1 MKILGKGRVKYTAYI
16 IKTLYSG
23 QVLKA
28 RGEATAPDP
37 ETIEAGTEL
46 NVVGFDKDLQTI
58 TVVSP
63 IDPDK
68 VLVLAAEAVE
78 LYNEGLKIWQGIKAF
93 FKTIGSFFA
102 KIGSF
107 FKPKK

>member
-1 MKILGKGRVKYTAYI
+1 MNILGNGRVKNTAFI
-16 IKTLYSG
+16 IKTLYAG
-23 QVLKA
+23 TVVKP

-37 ETIEAGTEL
+37 EAIEAGTDVNIVAVDKEL
-46 NVVGFDKDLQTI
+46 H
-58 TVVSP
+58 TVTVISP
-63 IDPDK
+63 LDPDK

-78 LYNEGLKIWQGIKAF
+78 LYNEGLKIWQGVKAF

-102 KIGSF
+102 KIGNF

>member
-1 MKILGKGRVKYTAYI
+1 MKILGKGRVKYTAFI
-16 IKTLYSG
+16 IKTLYAG
-23 QVLKA
+23 TVVKA

-37 ETIEAGTEL
+37 EAIEAGTDVNIVAVDKEL
-46 NVVGFDKDLQTI
+46 H
-58 TVVSP
+58 TVTVISP
-63 IDPDK
+63 LDPDK

-78 LYNEGLKIWQGIKAF
+78 LYNEGLKIWQGVKAF

-102 KIGSF
+102 KIGNF

>member
-1 MKILGKGRVKYTAYI
+1 MKILGKGRIKYTAYI
-16 IKTLYSG
+16 IKTLYAG
-23 QVLKA
+23 TVVKA

-37 ETIEAGTEL
+37 EAIEAGTD
-46 NVVGFDKDLQTI
+46 VSIVGTDKDLQTVTI
-58 TVVSP
+58 ISP
-63 IDPDK
+63 LDPDK

-78 LYNEGLKIWQGIKAF
+78 LYNEGLKIWQGVKAF

-102 KIGSF
+102 KIGNF